1 MLEKKGRKASGRVDS
16 MGKGTGA
23 AQTAGKLDSVP
34 RSAEYF
40 PWMKHCHRLVIAF
53 NLVTHT
59 LRLVLLFPF
68 YRWVY

>member
-1 MLEKKGRKASGRVDS
+1 MRRREERPSGRVDG

-40 PWMKHCHRLVIAF
+40 PWAKHCHRLVIVF

-59 LRLVLLFPF
+59 LRLALLFPF